1 MLSGRDV
8 THQNWWFH
16 QPKWIHLR
24 ENLHESFC
32 NVNLSPM
39 SLGFPWFSCRCSP
52 NQMPGPFGGKTRIPP
67 PLALQTRGAKL
78 PPVLRLQMSLEGLSR
93 LWNSEPSRIRGRIS
107 WIYIYIMLCVFVYIY
122 IYTHYIYIC
131 IICIVTQQPPKTNDR
146 KTRQLPSQQNS
157 WSMNFP
163 VPLLPIRRPAALFR
177 RGYLPKT
184 RIHGIWMGLRYT
196 CYPLVILT

>member
-1 MLSGRDV
+1 MNWPTSFFLKNPSSSPKPQAPTPDPHPVSKNHGTHRASAISVVVVAFQVVRLVEQLLKEKDLATWRCWAGGDV

-122 IYTHYIYIC
+122 IYTLYIYMYKY
-131 IICIVTQQPPKTNDR
+131 V
-146 KTRQLPSQQNS
+146 
-157 WSMNFP
+157 
-163 VPLLPIRRPAALFR
+163 
-177 RGYLPKT
+177 
-184 RIHGIWMGLRYT
+184 
-196 CYPLVILT
+196 

>member
-1 MLSGRDV
+1 M
-8 THQNWWFH
+8 F
-16 QPKWIHLR
+16 PKSNAGTLR
-24 ENLHESFC
+24 RKNANPTTTGLA
-32 NVNLSPM
+32 NTWGKIAARAP
-39 SLGFPWFSCRCSP
+39 SP
-52 NQMPGPFGGKTRIPP
+52 NVSGGPVETLKFRAQQNSGKNI
-67 PLALQTRGAKL
+67 
-78 PPVLRLQMSLEGLSR
+78 M
-93 LWNSEPSRIRGRIS
+93 N
-107 WIYIYIMLCVFVYIY
+107 IYIYYVMRVCIY
-122 IYTHYIYIC
+122 IHIIYIYIC
-131 IICIVTQQPPKTNDR
+131 IICIVTQQRPKTNDR